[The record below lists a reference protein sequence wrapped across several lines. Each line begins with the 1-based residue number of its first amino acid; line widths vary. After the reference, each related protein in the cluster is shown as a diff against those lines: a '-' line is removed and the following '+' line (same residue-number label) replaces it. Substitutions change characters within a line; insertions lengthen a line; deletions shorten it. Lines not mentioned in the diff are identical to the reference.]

1 MPIAPGPATPPS
13 TVPTSPISPTGTD
26 DFIDCEKGAIDDE
39 EEEEEDEEIIEE
51 CNEKGSQDN
60 IPNIPSRH
68 REKDG
73 RLKLVQ
79 RSERLSHTPMYT
91 HMWDQILNCPP

>member
-1 MPIAPGPATPPS
+1 MPLAPGPATPPS
-13 TVPTSPISPTGTD
+13 TVPTSPISPTSTD

-39 EEEEEDEEIIEE
+39 EEEEEIIEE

-60 IPNIPSRH
+60 VSNIPSRH

-79 RSERLSHTPMYT
+79 RSQTLSHTHS
-91 HMWDQILNCPP
+91 HMWDQILNVP